1 LFAAICGGKKD
12 LCVCSTKF
20 ETGGKNFK
28 GFGGIEKEFV
38 FLKYKTRTTRATGA
52 TGAS

>member
-28 GFGGIEKEFV
+28 GFGGIVV
-38 FLKYKTRTTRATGA
+38 FLKYKTRTTGA
-52 TGAS
+52 TGARAS